1 MPVNPASI
9 EALRNPDT
17 IAKSLATRKRNR
29 ENRELLKQ
37 KLSYEKLDAEAN
49 KLVNNIKNQVAEENN
64 TATKIH
70 NLEYANKALE
80 SIIDNLKEQLRVNT
94 SSITE
99 LSNKINIVN
108 PIPSVDSE
116 ARDRIKKSVKSMN
129 EALEAVDEKIECNN
143 TEIADIYT
151 KLNNDKLETKIDTLF
166 RLFYASQPKG
176 EQINKYCE
184 YFNTEVQQPPVI
196 NRTNVFPFYQ

>member
-9 EALRNPDT
+9 EALRNPET

-37 KLSYEKLDAEAN
+37 KLSYEKLDAQSN
-49 KLVNNIKNQVAEENN
+49 KLVNNIKNRFAEENN

-99 LSNKINIVN
+99 LSNKINIVK

-116 ARDRIKKSVKSMN
+116 ARKQIKKSVKSMN
-129 EALEAVDEKIECNN
+129 EALEAIDEKIEYNN
-143 TEIADIYT
+143 TEIT
-151 KLNNDKLETKIDTLF
+151 ENNNKLEAKIDTLF
-166 RLFYASQPKG
+166 RLFYASQPRG

-184 YFNTEVQQPPVI
+184 YFNTEVQQPLS
-196 NRTNVFPFYQ
+196 NRTTVFPFYQ